1 MNQDI
6 IWYRDR
12 DPNTGLTIWKQKR
25 IPSYASAMYR
35 GGNHLNAKKVS
46 EMSHGFNGFST
57 SQLDL
62 SFQSNGGYGGG
73 EGLPNSESLALLH

>member
-12 DPNTGLTIWKQKR
+12 NPNTGMTIWKQKR

-46 EMSHGFNGFST
+46 ENSHGFNGFST

-62 SFQSNGGYGGG
+62 SFKSNGGYGGG
-73 EGLPNSESLALLH
+73 EGLANTESLALLH